1 MSNEIEQKAAR
12 INGTNSAFG
21 FVDNRSS
28 SYEDNEVHYG
38 LTKRE
43 YFAAMAMQGLMT
55 KDYMKLHIDAADGGQ
70 ATYTNVNMIAEM
82 SITIADALL
91 TQLSLNK

>member
-1 MSNEIEQKAAR
+1 MNNALQ
-12 INGTNSAFG
+12 SAFG

-43 YFAAMAMQGLMT
+43 YFAAMAMQGMLANIYSTMGQYEMELPDVAHDSV
-55 KDYMKLHIDAADGGQ
+55 KAAD
-70 ATYTNVNMIAEM
+70 
-82 SITIADALL
+82 DLL
-91 TQLSLNK
+91 KQLSL

>member
-1 MSNEIEQKAAR
+1 MNNTQ
-12 INGTNSAFG
+12 GTAPAFG

-43 YFAAMAMQGLMT
+43 YFAAMALNGLLYQNLPVDRALNE
-55 KDYMKLHIDAADGGQ
+55 KNNSQVNSVAEAA
-70 ATYTNVNMIAEM
+70 VKM
-82 SITIADALL
+82 ADTLIE
-91 TQLSLNK
+91 QLNKQ

>member
-1 MSNEIEQKAAR
+1 MKNVNQP
-12 INGTNSAFG
+12 AFG

-43 YFAAMAMQGLMT
+43 YFAAMAMQGFLLHTTGTGLRST
-55 KDYMKLHIDAADGGQ
+55 KDYARKSIELAD
-70 ATYTNVNMIAEM
+70 E
-82 SITIADALL
+82 LL
-91 TQLSLNK
+91 NQLGE